1 MSKIKKKKQV
11 VTVND
16 EIKAYSIDNDT
27 LDFLEIE
34 ADKYNETVN
43 LSDKLKNYKNI
54 KEIIVNLEKEINNIT
69 ENIDNLDIT
78 ENNKVIESNE
88 ITDKTDINDDIIII
102 EDLVK
107 KMTEEHVLQQKFLY
121 IKKITESI
129 NYCKTKCKTSKM
141 NTTHISNN

>member
-11 VTVND
+11 VPVID

-69 ENIDNLDIT
+69 ENIDNLDIM
-78 ENNKVIESNE
+78 ENVKEIESNE

-141 NTTHISNN
+141 NTTYISNN